1 MLSSPAKPAV
11 RPTVK
16 ARFALVVSL
25 WGIFVSNI
33 TLTILIIALPSIAK
47 DLRAD
52 LAFINWVS
60 FAPMLSVAVLTPL
73 AGPAADRFG
82 ARQLWLLG
90 FGIALF
96 GIGCSA
102 IAPSLPLLIASR
114 FVTGVGT
121 ALFVP
126 AALAI
131 TTQLYPPELRATPA
145 GYWTTTVAISP
156 LIGVLIGGYLNE
168 LLGWRMLFV
177 AQLLLGLPP
186 LLAGTRLP
194 RQPPAPSVPFDW
206 EGAAAAAFTAGSL
219 LCAATWLGKSS
230 LWSAEVLSAFAVA
243 IVSTLWLIGAER
255 RAVSPVLPPALLA
268 QRTVQLALCT
278 RVAMSFTYMG
288 AFMTL
293 PYLLT
298 ALWGLSES
306 EVSLSLAW
314 RPLAMGIA
322 GSFTGRLAI
331 RYGASALTL
340 AGAALLLLATAAFI
354 LLDATPN
361 YPVLTFGLV
370 VAGVGLG
377 VASPGTVALITT
389 KTGPELL
396 GTVSGLM
403 TLTATLANALGMA
416 GLFAVVEAHGGVHS
430 SHAYR
435 VSSLWGTAVAI
446 VGLGSAYAL
455 HRRERGSLA
464 RPSSEQLAV
473 NVVETSRE

>member
-1 MLSSPAKPAV
+1 MALSATSEPT

-16 ARFALVVSL
+16 ARFALLVSL

-47 DLRAD
+47 DLNAD

-60 FAPMLSVAVLTPL
+60 FAPMLSVAVITPL

-82 ARQLWLLG
+82 AKRLWLLG
-90 FGIALF
+90 FGLALF

-102 IAPSLPLLIASR
+102 LAPSLALLIVAR
-114 FVTGVGT
+114 FVTGIGT

-126 AALAI
+126 AALAMM
-131 TTQLYPPELRATPA
+131 TALYPPALRATPA

-156 LIGVLIGGYLNE
+156 LLGVLIGGYLNE
-168 LLGWRMLFV
+168 LLGWRMLFLG
-177 AQLLLGLPP
+177 QLLLGLPP
-186 LLAGTRLP
+186 LFAGLRLP
-194 RQPPAPSVPFDW
+194 RQAGHTSAAFDW
-206 EGAAAAAFTAGSL
+206 EGAAAAALAAGAL
-219 LCAATWLGKSS
+219 LCAATWLGKSTLLS
-230 LWSAEVLSAFAVA
+230 VPVLSAAALALAAGV
-243 IVSTLWLIGAER
+243 WLYYAEQ
-255 RAVSPVLPPALLA
+255 RAVSPVLPPILLR
-268 QRTVQLALCT
+268 QRSVQLALGA

-298 ALWGLSES
+298 GLWGLSDS
-306 EVSLSLAW
+306 AVSLALSW

-322 GSFTGRLAI
+322 GSFTGRLAR
-331 RYGASALTL
+331 RYGPAALTL
-340 AGAALLLLATAAFI
+340 AGSGLLLVATAAFI
-354 LLDATPN
+354 ALDATPD
-361 YPVLTFGLV
+361 YGVLTFGLI

-377 VASPGTVALITT
+377 VASPGTVALVTT
-389 KTGPELL
+389 RIGPELL

-416 GLFAVVEAHGGVHS
+416 GLFAVVEANGGVHS

-435 VSSLWGTAVAI
+435 VSALAGTAVA
-446 VGLGSAYAL
+446 VAGLGAAFAL
-455 HRRERGSLA
+455 FRREQALSRAGS
-464 RPSSEQLAV
+464 PEQPRA
-473 NVVETSRE
+473 NVVDTHGE